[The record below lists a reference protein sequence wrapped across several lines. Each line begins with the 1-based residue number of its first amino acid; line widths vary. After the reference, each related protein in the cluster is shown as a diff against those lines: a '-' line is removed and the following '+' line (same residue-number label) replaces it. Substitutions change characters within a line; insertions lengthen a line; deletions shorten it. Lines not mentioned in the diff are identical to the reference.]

1 MRTFFARLVPLLLI
15 LAACE
20 STPEPA
26 PAPPPPP
33 PAANNQTTPASRS
46 IILTVN
52 FQRDSWVISN
62 ESKQAL
68 DNVATA
74 MRDQR
79 LAGTRYVIQGHT
91 DVTGRLGHNM
101 SLSKLRAAAVTDYL
115 VSRGV
120 DRSILTSEGF
130 GPLRLLDTANPKSPT
145 NRRVEIVTTR
155 S

>member
-1 MRTFFARLVPLLLI
+1 MRRILALVLLA

-20 STPEPA
+20 TTPE
-26 PAPPPPP
+26 PPPPP
-33 PAANNQTTPASRS
+33 PPPEAPAARS

-52 FQRDSWVISN
+52 FQRNSWTISN
-62 ESKQAL
+62 ESKAAL

-79 LAGTRYVIQGHT
+79 LAGTRYLIQGHT

-101 SLSKLRAAAVTDYL
+101 ALSKLRAAAVSDYL

-130 GPLRLLDTANPKSPT
+130 GPLRLADSANPKNPS
-145 NRRVEIVTTR
+145 NRRVEIVASR
-155 S
+155 M

>member
-1 MRTFFARLVPLLLI
+1 VRRLLAPALLA
-15 LAACE
+15 LAACAW
-20 STPEPA
+20 TPEPL
-26 PAPPPPP
+26 PPPPP
-33 PAANNQTTPASRS
+33 PPPETQPARS

-52 FQRDSWVISN
+52 FRLNSWTIST
-62 ESKQAL
+62 ESKAAL

-79 LAGTRYVIQGHT
+79 LAGTRYLIQGHT

-101 SLSKLRAAAVTDYL
+101 ALSKLRAAAVSDYL

-120 DRSILTSEGF
+120 DRSILASEGF
-130 GPLRLLDTANPKSPT
+130 GPLRLADTANPKSPA
-145 NRRVEIVTTR
+145 NRRVEIVASR

>member
-1 MRTFFARLVPLLLI
+1 VRRRLALLL
-15 LAACE
+15 LAVAACE
-20 STPEPA
+20 TEP
-26 PAPPPPP
+26 PPPPPP
-33 PAANNQTTPASRS
+33 PAETQPARS

-52 FQRDSWVISN
+52 FQRNSWTISN
-62 ESKQAL
+62 ESKAAL

-79 LAGTRYVIQGHT
+79 LAGTKYLIQGHT

-101 SLSKLRAAAVTDYL
+101 ALSKLRAAAVTDYL

-130 GPLRLLDTANPKSPT
+130 GPLRLADTANPKSPA
-145 NRRVEIVTTR
+145 NRRVEIVASR
-155 S
+155 M